1 MTYIVFE
8 GEEEEGNMNRL
19 MEMINSMEVRE
30 DELKLYF

>member
-19 MEMINSMEVRE
+19 MEMINGMEVRE
-30 DELKLYF
+30 DELK

>member
-8 GEEEEGNMNRL
+8 GEEEEGNMNSL

-30 DELKLYF
+30 DELK

>member
-30 DELKLYF
+30 DELK

>member
-19 MEMINSMEVRE
+19 MEMINGMEIRE
-30 DELKLYF
+30 DELK